1 MAIIQLYTDKPRY
14 VFGWYGTCGSSSN
27 FDLVTIKQYLVG
39 VYQINEDETSWD
51 LFNPTQPDGI
61 QQDFESLVPGF
72 MYLLVFKAD
81 AGDVSVTIPHLETT
95 TNSMSQVSDKRISET
110 CDTGGCETYCN
121 AIDDLT
127 DQVAQ
132 ISETLAD
139 LKNSCDQTPTPQQAT
154 PTPTPEQ
161 ATPTPTPEQAT
172 PTPTPEQATP
182 TPIAQDQETPTPK
195 EETPSPTKTPECC
208 EITFIYRIIL
218 PTHSA
223 NNEFRIRKFIKN
235 AETRIDQYEV
245 ELFSSSLQNT
255 DDWDITDSVLIN
267 DSGDSHQPV
276 IISKTIVTSSID
288 SSQKSLKVTIEV
300 PAIGENCEF
309 LESTPTPTTEPTPT
323 PTPDNRTPTPDNR
336 TPTPDNRTPT
346 PDNRTPTPDN
356 RTPTPIAQDLETP
369 TPVNCDDKVK
379 NCHDGTQVT
388 KNPENGCEFDECPDL
403 DGCKDETKL
412 CADGTSVGRDP
423 ANNCDWMPCPGDDT
437 EDCNQDTKK
446 CADGSYV
453 ERNPDNCDE
462 FLACPDVDDPD
473 DDDPDDDD
481 PDDECKQ
488 GTLRCIDGTYVER
501 DPNNECKFVPCPEDT
516 NCNDDIKV
524 CKDGSF
530 VVRDPSDCSK
540 FLPCDSDDDCTD
552 TTTQDCGDGI
562 FVGKNPDDCD
572 NFLPCPDLQL
582 TPTPINQD
590 NLTPT
595 PTPDPDAT
603 PTPTDKLDRC
613 DDIEKVCSDG
623 SVVTPDKFNN
633 CGFPSCPDDDKCN
646 DDLLLCPNGQY
657 VGRDPNTCDFL
668 PCPGVIE
675 DCNKGLKKCSDG
687 IYVSADYDNNCDYI
701 PCPGDNTCDDKTLT
715 CADGTV
721 VVRNPDDGCG
731 FYSCP
736 GDDDQC
742 NGDVKLCPDGNY
754 VGRDPNNGCNFY
766 PCGGTG
772 DCENHSCLC
781 PDGSYVSR
789 DPDIGCDFIPCPGE
803 PWKCEKG
810 LMECEDGIYVSKDPD
825 ADCEFIPCP
834 GTNRP
839 DDGDDDG
846 DENCPTEAAPEYVS
860 CCVSGINP
868 SEMNGTYEGPVPCDH
883 DPFKFCYYH
892 TSSPVDSD
900 GNRKWF
906 IIANLSL
913 TQYSLKTLDD
923 PTSNLVS
930 SKPTYMKPCSPV
942 QKGTYPF
949 CVDWTGTGISAS
961 DCSAPAEDPTPIS
974 QSTPTPT
981 KYHPPVPGDPI
992 GPTGPGGGT
1001 SGPTGGGG
1009 TGVSGPWGRGGP
1021 GGGWG
1026 DIFRGRHRPGGR
1038 RGWPWNPGGG
1048 RRRPG
1053 GGYPRGGW
1061 WRRRRTGGGGGGRC
1075 FPGRRGRPGG
1085 GWTFPKPG
1093 GGSIY
1098 CRTGGSLLVR
1108 NIYNHRK
1115 VYRVYPAYGI
1125 RMGDLIRISA
1135 DGGIN
1140 CYQVYDS
1147 TCARSQCYVV
1157 PNNCKQH
1164 CSSQP
1169 PVDCNSCDNVLP
1181 YKSSAFN
1188 FVDRKPVI
1196 VPDTKEH
1203 SFYDFTGKEYPGVVC
1218 VNGFD
1223 GCYQVYSGSHAWDC
1237 YWDGENFNGSYYF
1250 LNPITGKDILGRT
1263 LKKTALG
1270 HNVLGAMYRNRYL
1283 SAQEGGAQWKPM
1295 WIHERFFDRRNN
1307 FYSNGR
1313 WQSRYMGLL
1322 FPVYPDFQNENDT
1335 NGRWVIQFN
1344 QYTSGSISAYSQK
1357 ASDSEDEWI
1366 MKPHEAD
1373 WHPHGGLV
1381 EVCGGPV
1388 VLEDPEPWPPVGP
1401 RKPYDNSCK
1410 SGYALKV
1417 VPHSSTNS
1425 AMDQI
1430 SGLVAW
1436 ESGLRVNDVIRIS
1449 ADEGY
1454 GCWRIIQIL
1463 CAETEHY
1470 VLNKSPNCRPGYPD
1484 DIGGP
1489 YDDDEEPFDGDCEN
1503 CADHCRGVELYAP
1516 DATESTEVV
1525 VKNLD
1530 YDEDAILT
1538 AENLE
1543 DDGDKFSSHISAD
1556 TDGVV
1561 ISATDR
1567 DYEKCELQLKWSNEV
1582 GGKIY
1587 LQARCV
1593 IRPTDID
1600 RFGGRDMSKWT
1611 TLYGLEGQDESGF
1624 DLNHASW
1631 PVAAVASDYEFEKT
1645 FDFGGMTF
1653 TLEDTHSKG
1662 YLQLYVQIPSG
1673 SNGEWSHTMTN
1684 SSSKKALFLYF
1695 GDNDNPDYSA
1705 NGASAVWPVIEYVP
1719 NTPTPTPTPTCT
1731 PKLSWQVNDANGN
1744 WINRNYDA
1752 SLYVEE
1758 TESGKFC
1765 TKNSDGF
1772 VEAALCIGPKTNPKV
1787 TSTWGLT
1794 SSWVRNLT
1802 YTDCNGNVTTA
1813 TDVELTRRTGTCAS
1827 ETNSWRVWFKAC
1839 FDTTTPTPVP
1849 QQSSGSTGNTDSSQ
1863 SSSNSEINCVE
1874 WRTQEHSENNGFYSD
1889 QFGSSHFGPNQNP
1902 LDQRCQIIASF
1913 NSMDTFTPTL
1923 DYTTYDYTTNVMN
1936 ENFAGGNRKLCE
1948 IANLELKYVD
1958 YGQQTVNLDAGG
1970 SNQETKPIFGYSL
1983 KIKHGSLYSV
1993 CGAPPFLIEAE
2004 NEDGNIWEVGE
2015 YFVKRKPPQYSSNQV
2030 PYFVGNTDGKKY
2042 MSVLASRALDAFDY
2056 GTNVELIIPADPIGI
2071 KLYVTLCDAFYDC

>member
-1 MAIIQLYTDKPRY
+1 MATIQLYTDKPRY
-14 VFGWYGTCGSSSN
+14 VFGWYGKCGNSTN
-27 FDLVTIKQYLVG
+27 FDLNTIKQYLVG

-51 LFNPTQPDGI
+51 LYNPLQPDGI
-61 QQDFESLVPGF
+61 QQDFEFLVPGF
-72 MYLLVFKAD
+72 MYLIVFKA
-81 AGDVSVTIPHLETT
+81 VTGNTAVEITDLETT
-95 TNSMSQVSDKRISET
+95 TNLPSQTSNKRISEN
-110 CDTGGCETYCN
+110 CDKGGNEASCN
-121 AIDDLT
+121 AIDELIT
-127 DQVAQ
+127 QVDK
-132 ISETLAD
+132 ISDTLAN
-139 LKNSCDQTPTPQQAT
+139 LKDSCDQTPTPVLQ

-161 ATPTPTPEQAT
+161 ETPTPEQ
-172 PTPTPEQATP
+172 ETP
-182 TPIAQDQETPTPK
+182 TPIAQDEETPTPK

-208 EITFIYRIIL
+208 EITFIYRIVL

-245 ELFSSSLQNT
+245 ELFSSSLTNT

-288 SSQKSLKVTIEV
+288 TSQKSLKVIIEV

-309 LESTPTPTTEPTPT
+309 LESTPTPTTDPTPT
-323 PTPDNRTPTPDNR
+323 PTPEQETPTPTPEQK
-336 TPTPDNRTPT
+336 TPTPTPEQE
-346 PDNRTPTPDN
+346 
-356 RTPTPIAQDLETP
+356 TPTPIAQDEETP
-369 TPVNCDDKVK
+369 TPVSCDDKVK
-379 NCHDGTQVT
+379 NCHDGTTVT
-388 KNPENGCEFDECPDL
+388 KNPENDCEFDECPDL

-412 CADGTSVGRDP
+412 CPDGSYVGLDP
-423 ANNCDWMPCPGDDT
+423 DNNCDWMPCPSDDDDDDDDT
-437 EDCNQDTKK
+437 EKCNDDVKK
-446 CADGSYV
+446 CADGTYV
-453 ERNPDNCDE
+453 ARDPSNCEE
-462 FLACPDVDDPD
+462 FLPCPNTDDPD
-473 DDDPDDDD
+473 DDDPDVNDPEDDDD
-481 PDDECKQ
+481 PEDDVPDDDDPENDDPEDDDCKQ
-488 GTLRCIDGTYVER
+488 GTLKCIDGTYVER
-501 DPNNECKFVPCPEDT
+501 DPNNECKFVPCPDD
-516 NCNDDIKV
+516 NKCNDDIKV

-530 VVRDPSDCSK
+530 VVRDPNDCSK

-603 PTPTDKLDRC
+603 PTPTDKLKRC
-613 DDIEKVCSDG
+613 DDIEKVCKDG
-623 SVVTPDKFNN
+623 SVVTADKFNDCN
-633 CGFPSCPDDDKCN
+633 FPDCPGDDKC
-646 DDLLLCPNGQY
+646 DDNLLLCPNGQY
-657 VGRDPNTCDFL
+657 VGRDPETCDFL
-668 PCPGVIE
+668 PCPGVIG
-675 DCNKGLKKCSDG
+675 DCNKGYKKCSDG
-687 IYVSADYDNNCDYI
+687 IYVIADYDNGCEYV
-701 PCPGDNTCDDKTLT
+701 PCPGENTCDDRTLT
-715 CADGTV
+715 CADGTI

-736 GDDDQC
+736 GDDFGC
-742 NGDVKLCPDGNY
+742 NTDDYLLCPDGNY

-766 PCGGTG
+766 PCGGIG
-772 DCENHSCLC
+772 NCENHACLC

-789 DPDIGCDFIPCPGE
+789 DPNNGCDFIPCPGE

-825 ADCEFIPCP
+825 AECQFIPCP
-834 GTNRP
+834 GTNNP
-839 DDGDDDG
+839 DDDDYDDDG
-846 DENCPTEAAPEYVS
+846 DPDCPTEAAPEYVS
-860 CCVSGINP
+860 CCVTGINP
-868 SEMNGTYEGPVPCDH
+868 GEMNGTYEGPVPCDH
-883 DPFKFCYYH
+883 DPFRFCYYH
-892 TSSPVDSD
+892 VNSPVDSN

-913 TQYSLKTLDD
+913 TQYSLKTLDN
-923 PTSNLVS
+923 PTQDLVS
-930 SKPTYMKPCSPV
+930 SKPKHMKPCSPV

-961 DCSAPAEDPTPIS
+961 DCSAPAEDPTPIG

-1061 WRRRRTGGGGGGRC
+1061 WRRRTGGGGGRC
-1075 FPGRRGRPGG
+1075 YPGRRGRPGG
-1085 GWTFPKPG
+1085 GGWTYPKPG

-1098 CRTGGSLLVR
+1098 CATGGSLLVR
-1108 NIYNHRK
+1108 NIYNRNK
-1115 VYRVYPAYGI
+1115 QYRVYPVYGV
-1125 RMGDLIRISA
+1125 RMGDLIRISI
-1135 DGGIN
+1135 DGGLD
-1140 CYQVYDS
+1140 CYQVFDS
-1147 TCARSQCYVV
+1147 TCARPQCYVV

-1164 CSSQP
+1164 CSSLP

-1188 FVDRKPVI
+1188 FVDQKPVI
-1196 VPDTKEH
+1196 IPDTKDH

-1270 HNVLGAMYRNRYL
+1270 HNILGAMYRNRYL
-1283 SAQEGGAQWKPM
+1283 SAQAGGGQWKPM

-1357 ASDSEDEWI
+1357 ASDSSDEWI
-1366 MKPHEAD
+1366 MKPNEAD
-1373 WHPHGGLV
+1373 WRPHGGRV

-1388 VLEDPEPWPPVGP
+1388 VLEDPEPWPPIGP

-1417 VPHSSTNS
+1417 VPHSSNNS
-1425 AMDQI
+1425 SLDQV

-1436 ESGLRVNDVIRIS
+1436 ESGLRVNDIIRIS

-1463 CAETEHY
+1463 CAETEHF

-1484 DIGGP
+1484 DVGGP
-1489 YDDDEEPFDGDCEN
+1489 YDDDEEPFDGDCET

-1516 DATESTEVV
+1516 NESEATEVIV
-1525 VKNLD
+1525 QNLD
-1530 YDEDAILT
+1530 YEEEAILT

-1543 DDGDKFSSHISAD
+1543 DDGDEFSSHLSAD

-1567 DYEKCELQLKWSNEV
+1567 DYEKCELQLKFSNEI

-1587 LQARCV
+1587 LQARCLT
-1593 IRPTDID
+1593 RPTDND
-1600 RFGGRDMSKWT
+1600 RFGERDMTQWS
-1611 TLYGLEGQDESGF
+1611 TLYGLEGQSETDF

-1631 PVAAVASDYEFEKT
+1631 PVASVASDYEFEKT

-1653 TLEDTHSKG
+1653 TLEDTHNKG

-1673 SNGEWSHTMTN
+1673 ANGEWSHTMSDST
-1684 SSSKKALFLYF
+1684 SKKALFLYF
-1695 GDNDNPDYSA
+1695 GDNDNPNYSA

-1719 NTPTPTPTPTCT
+1719 NTPTPSPTPT
-1731 PKLSWQVNDANGN
+1731 QVSQSTDSFDGYIINITRDSDGWYHLNGTDRSGSINDNNTSVGVTLN
-1744 WINRNYDA
+1744 VDDSVRFVVDA
-1752 SLYVEE
+1752 SGHPLGIWEVDSQY
-1758 TESGKFC
+1758 
-1765 TKNSDGF
+1765 TKTKLVDN
-1772 VEAALCIGPKTNPKV
+1772 
-1787 TSTWGLT
+1787 
-1794 SSWVRNLT
+1794 
-1802 YTDCNGNVTTA
+1802 A
-1813 TDVELTRRTGTCAS
+1813 T
-1827 ETNSWRVWFKAC
+1827 
-1839 FDTTTPTPVP
+1839 
-1849 QQSSGSTGNTDSSQ
+1849 
-1863 SSSNSEINCVE
+1863 
-1874 WRTQEHSENNGFYSD
+1874 
-1889 QFGSSHFGPNQNP
+1889 
-1902 LDQRCQIIASF
+1902 
-1913 NSMDTFTPTL
+1913 
-1923 DYTTYDYTTNVMN
+1923 
-1936 ENFAGGNRKLCE
+1936 
-1948 IANLELKYVD
+1948 
-1958 YGQQTVNLDAGG
+1958 
-1970 SNQETKPIFGYSL
+1970 NQETD
-1983 KIKHGSLYSV
+1983 
-1993 CGAPPFLIEAE
+1993 
-2004 NEDGNIWEVGE
+2004 NGNIDWTPTEA
-2015 YFVKRKPPQYSSNQV
+2015 
-2030 PYFVGNTDGKKY
+2030 GNYRGICKIH
-2042 MSVLASRALDAFDY
+2042 AFMNFSI
-2056 GTNVELIIPADPIGI
+2056 TVS
-2071 KLYVTLCDAFYDC
+2071 